1 MDPGGSDLE
10 SSLPQAENPCL
21 IVEDSQPDS
30 VALEDDPDSSYRA
43 LLARRLSNLQPTSH
57 SPVLE
62 LISSPSKSRC
72 SQSDSQTDKADNLQ
86 PNLSSST
93 TEHSQVFEVCSH
105 PNSKRSDQDDMESG
119 ADSTTHCAQT
129 EEGMSQFGLLEL
141 SESQGVFD
149 EEQNRESG
157 DEDVEVT
164 PANLLS
170 TGGQKATIQTGLKS
184 SFRASDS
191 QDSLSRRA
199 EVSSSSPSGP
209 QRKEGRELSVQAILH
224 SQVSASLEAEDD
236 EIISSQ
242 DDLFDGEK
250 NGSKVDS
257 TVAEPDNQQQPTSTP
272 AHSLRLL
279 HLSGQGTLVQE
290 SLSQQSVD
298 FVAATQDNLS
308 QTPIIVPNS
317 PTGQDIE
324 QDCNEAAESPM
335 DTSGPPEDQPPRR
348 DEPMDTDPVPKPA
361 ASTPVSQ
368 NSPRFT
374 LEKSLSLPSQ
384 PDFSHDV
391 FVPTPSLESADC
403 SEGPDTSKR
412 KEPQKERAS
421 TSLEAETKK
430 SSASEPSE
438 VATSLQLGL
447 DNSENSVFEK
457 KTQVFKV
464 DDDSQATQ
472 IEETEATVGV
482 AKSDSGPARCN
493 EKASKNST
501 DDDLSKSVNSQQ
513 ISQEPD
519 PKDTQAS
526 CGRNEESTSSQKRL
540 SQSANGQNMNV
551 SNSVAHS
558 QQSQEAQRVLNSP
571 LSQQMDRGVLSND
584 LMASICSQS
593 AALAGGPAS
602 SSAVSVLSKSLSQSG
617 ISSQKDAANDGEQ
630 GDSSQP
636 VSQSHTFNSIRNTE
650 DEQKLSQPVSQ
661 SHRLDSTKDAEDVD
675 DDEEEEKMDE
685 GGNQSTSRA
694 ESSFGLGLALTQS
707 QVGSPEPMEE
717 EGEILSQT
725 VTSKG
730 EESFSIMVLEES
742 QRVSQENKEKP
753 MRSQLFKS
761 ASQPV
766 RSSPKEKS
774 EPGRKVTSSQPGSSD
789 QATLS
794 GLQNTKAT
802 DANPAGGSENPSADN
817 AANKSLSDSSGD
829 IPFHFTLP
837 REGELIGAAVS
848 TTPPHIRQLK
858 NTPLHST
865 PIEMSSFREPSEG
878 DVTRETTMAASE
890 ISVEDSREGEEPAA
904 EGGDGKLS
912 LRMKV
917 ITPVEEGSS
926 GSDRFSLQ
934 KPPLSD
940 EEGSVSKATTVAKA
954 VTSPSVFSR
963 VREVHRQLHAEEEK
977 ESSDLPIRCQS
988 QTVHSLPSSAGSGLS
1003 LERPLEAARSS
1014 TADGLP
1020 DAAHQPSQLNGTAA
1034 DSEPLATPL
1043 AEVQQSAGNEQEA
1056 PSTSGQAQYRT
1067 PMRQKAVSQQTSFD
1081 LASTS
1086 SSLSKLQ
1093 RRAVSQQTSFD
1104 ASGPQGL
1111 SSRGESVT
1119 PTRSQLGPSHR
1130 RHVRTIQE
1138 VRTTITR
1145 IITDVYYED
1154 GKEVD
1159 RKVVEESEEPVVDR
1173 CVVDSDISPSRTGS
1187 SMTSG
1192 DLADVSSL
1200 SSKALSHHSSS
1211 GTSSTGLGPS
1221 RMPDF
1226 VMPPSRGAKSGSPR
1240 RGGRQQLRAGV
1251 AVGSEVTVAWG
1262 SPVAGPLSPRGHAR
1276 RGRPP
1281 SRSPRGGRSGQRGGA
1296 HVQAVSSSEEEHFSR
1311 SNARVPGSPVARSA
1325 TSRSDSLNTTSSE
1338 NSGGASSFVGLR
1350 VMAKW
1355 SSNSFF
1361 YSGTITRDL
1370 GENRFRLLFDDNQ
1383 ECEVQ
1388 GKDILLCDPIPME
1401 TEVTAL
1407 TEEEYFNTGLVKGH
1421 KFQGS
1426 ELLYCVEK
1434 DGQSTWYSRT
1444 AVILTMEQGSRL
1456 REQFGLGPYE
1466 PSTPQTMASD
1476 ISLDNL
1482 VEGKR
1487 RRRGNGTETGTP
1499 TRSATNSPRTPGK
1512 RKLAS
1517 STEDERTPAKR
1528 GRRGGGA
1535 RAGLRMAVCNTSG
1548 SGAELPSDPNDLLVT
1563 HGPLPES
1570 ADLFMGFVFMLTA
1583 SSENDRE
1590 SNQTTSDGEE
1600 EHVPT
1605 APYNKRYT
1613 ERQLEAG
1620 GGMILPEF
1628 NEEQCKAAYQSLL
1641 IADQHCR
1648 TRTYLL
1654 CVAGGIPCVSQVWV
1668 RDCCQEKKLMN
1679 YRNYLLPAGVGPEKR
1694 IVEWHSRCSP
1704 FKALKVL
1711 LISEDRVDL
1720 WTSMLTMCGAT
1731 KVHQHKTNGNSADVP
1746 AEKFDVV
1753 VSAHPCPPE
1762 VLKSAT
1768 TAETPVV
1775 SLEWLI
1781 QSAICGEHLAY
1792 DSQPEYRH
1800 DCAP

>member
-86 PNLSSST
+86 PNLSSAA
-93 TEHSQVFEVCSH
+93 TEHSQVLEVCSH

-129 EEGMSQFGLLEL
+129 EGGMSQFGLLEL

-164 PANLLS
+164 PANILS
-170 TGGQKATIQTGLKS
+170 SGGQKATIQTGLKS

-224 SQVSASLEAEDD
+224 SQVSESLEAED

-348 DEPMDTDPVPKPA
+348 EDEPMDTDPVPKPA

-384 PDFSHDV
+384 PEFSHDV
-391 FVPTPSLESADC
+391 FVPTPCLESADC

-412 KEPQKERAS
+412 KEPQKESPS
-421 TSLEAETKK
+421 TTLDAETKK
-430 SSASEPSE
+430 SSESQPSE
-438 VATSLQLGL
+438 AAASLQLGL
-447 DNSENSVFEK
+447 NNSENSVFEK
-457 KTQVFKV
+457 KTQVFTV

-472 IEETEATVGV
+472 IEEIEATVGV
-482 AKSDSGPARCN
+482 DKSDSGPAHCN
-493 EKASKNST
+493 EKAGKNSS
-501 DDDLSKSVNSQQ
+501 DLGLSKSANSQQ
-513 ISQEPD
+513 ISQESD
-519 PKDTQAS
+519 PKGTHAS
-526 CGRNEESTSSQKRL
+526 CGKNEESTSSQKRL
-540 SQSANGQNMNV
+540 SQSANGQNVNV
-551 SNSVAHS
+551 SNSVADS

-571 LSQQMDRGVLSND
+571 LSQQMDRGALSKD
-584 LMASICSQS
+584 LMASSCSQS
-593 AALAGGPAS
+593 VPPAGGPAS
-602 SSAVSVLSKSLSQSG
+602 SSAVSVPSKSLSRSG
-617 ISSQKDAANDGEQ
+617 VSSQKDAANEGEQ
-630 GDSSQP
+630 GGSSQP
-636 VSQSHTFNSIRNTE
+636 VSQSHTLNSIRNTE
-650 DEQKLSQPVSQ
+650 EEQKLSQPMSQ
-661 SHRLDSTKDAEDVD
+661 SHRLDSTNDAEDV

-685 GGNQSTSRA
+685 GVNQSTSRT

-717 EGEILSQT
+717 EGEILSQP

-753 MRSQLFKS
+753 MRSQPFKS

-766 RSSPKEKS
+766 RSSPKGTS

-789 QATLS
+789 QAALS
-794 GLQNTKAT
+794 GPQNTKAT
-802 DANPAGGSENPSADN
+802 DAKPGRGSENPSADN

-977 ESSDLPIRCQS
+977 ESTGLPIRCQS

-1003 LERPLEAARSS
+1003 PERPLEAVRNG
-1014 TADGLP
+1014 TADGLG
-1020 DAAHQPSQLNGTAA
+1020 DAAHQPSQPNGTAV

-1043 AEVQQSAGNEQEA
+1043 AEVQPSAGNEQDA

-1081 LASTS
+1081 LPSTPS
-1086 SSLSKLQ
+1086 PLSKLQ
-1093 RRAVSQQTSFD
+1093 QRAVSQQTSFD
-1104 ASGPQGL
+1104 ASGPQG
-1111 SSRGESVT
+1111 SSGRGEPVT
-1119 PTRSQLGPSHR
+1119 PTRSQPGPSHR

-1226 VMPPSRGAKSGSPR
+1226 VMPSSRGAKSG
-1240 RGGRQQLRAGV
+1240 
-1251 AVGSEVTVAWG
+1251 
-1262 SPVAGPLSPRGHAR
+1262 
-1276 RGRPP
+1276 
-1281 SRSPRGGRSGQRGGA
+1281 RGGRSGQRGGG
-1296 HVQAVSSSEEEHFSR
+1296 HGQAVSSSEEEPFTR
-1311 SNARVPGSPVARSA
+1311 LNARVPGSPLARSA

-1370 GENRFRLLFDDNQ
+1370 GESRFRLLFDDNQ

-1407 TEEEYFNTGLVKGH
+1407 TEEDYFNTGLVKGH

-1434 DGQSTWYSRT
+1434 DGQITWYSRT

-1517 STEDERTPAKR
+1517 STEDERTPSKR

-1535 RAGLRMAVCNTSG
+1535 RAGSRMAACNTSG

-1600 EHVPT
+1600 DYVQT

-1679 YRNYLLPAGVGPEKR
+1679 YRNYLLPAGLGPEKR

-1711 LISEDRVDL
+1711 LISEDGVDL

-1781 QSAICGEHLAY
+1781 QSVICGECLAY

-1800 DCAP
+1800 DRSP